1 MRGQG
6 SFSGSVVCAAGFGQ
20 LYVLWIFATLG
31 ERDFAG
37 VFPRSSAIRV
47 SEFLILSILGGG

>member
-47 SEFLILSILGGG
+47 THEQLLQFGRY